1 MIFGIMG
8 TSDSSDLNYMENLY
22 QEYYPLMASAAGKYV
37 YGAQDREDA
46 IQNAVICLTQKAAL
60 LRRLDRPVLASYIYH
75 TVKHAA
81 IDLRRGREK
90 TAQWEG
96 PLEEMEWSSGVELRP
111 AENSLLSQSQL
122 LALREALD
130 RLSPEERLLIE
141 GKYFLEYDDK
151 ALARRL
157 GCKPDSIRMMLTRA
171 RRRLLELLPEEMKCL

>member
-1 MIFGIMG
+1 MIFGIVG
-8 TSDSSDLNYMENLY
+8 TSDSSDLNYMEDLY
-22 QEYYPLMASAAGKYV
+22 REFYQLMTAAAGKYV
-37 YGAQDREDA
+37 YSAQDREDA
-46 IQNAVICLTQKAAL
+46 IQNAVVRLTQKVAL

-96 PLEEMEWSSGVELRP
+96 PLEEIEWGSGVELRP
-111 AENSLLSQSQL
+111 AENSILSQSQL

-130 RLSPEERLLIE
+130 RLSPEERLLLE

-151 ALARRL
+151 TLARRL
-157 GCKPDSIRMMLTRA
+157 GCKPSSIRMMLTRA
-171 RRRLLELLPEEMKCL
+171 RRRLLELLPEEMKHL